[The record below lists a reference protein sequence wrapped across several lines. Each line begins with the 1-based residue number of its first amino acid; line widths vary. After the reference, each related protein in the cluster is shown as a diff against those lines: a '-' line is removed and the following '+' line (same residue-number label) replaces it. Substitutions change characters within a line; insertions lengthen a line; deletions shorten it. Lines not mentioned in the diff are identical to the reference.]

1 VAVKVLPQRFKTRAP
16 NAREMVCSLCI
27 VVGGSACSKA
37 PTPYEWNLPNH
48 IPAPTVP
55 ADNPM
60 TVESV
65 KLGEMLFFDTALS
78 ANNTTSCSSC
88 HDPEKAFAES
98 RKVSVGA
105 HGEELNRN
113 ALALINVAYNASFT
127 WAHNNLDSIEKQLL
141 IPLFNEH
148 PVEMGVT
155 GNEDVILMRFE
166 QGDYPALFKAAYGDE
181 TPSVNNIVKALA
193 SYVRSLVSF
202 NSAFDA
208 YAYRQDDSALTA
220 QQLEGL
226 NLFFSERTECFHCHG
241 GVNFTQS
248 SKHSFQPF
256 GAQPFHNT
264 GLYNED
270 GAGSYPKTDMGLYS
284 VTFNKQDMG
293 KFRAPTLRNI
303 ALTAPYMHD
312 GSIATL
318 EDVIAFYARGGNEAQ
333 SPNPYRSPFIKGFS
347 ISEKEKAALVAFL
360 QSLTDEEFVEKHV
373 SRKNK

>member
-1 VAVKVLPQRFKTRAP
+1 
-16 NAREMVCSLCI
+16 M
-27 VVGGSACSKA
+27 
-37 PTPYEWNLPNH
+37 
-48 IPAPTVP
+48 
-55 ADNPM
+55 
-60 TVESV
+60 
-65 KLGEMLFFDTALS
+65 
-78 ANNTTSCSSC
+78 
-88 HDPEKAFAES
+88 
-98 RKVSVGA
+98 
-105 HGEELNRN
+105 
-113 ALALINVAYNASFT
+113 
-127 WAHNNLDSIEKQLL
+127 
-141 IPLFNEH
+141 
-148 PVEMGVT
+148 
-155 GNEDVILMRFE
+155 
-166 QGDYPALFKAAYGDE
+166 
-181 TPSVNNIVKALA
+181 
-193 SYVRSLVSF
+193 SF

-318 EDVIAFYARGGNEAQ
+318 EDVIAFYARGAM
-333 SPNPYRSPFIKGFS
+333 KL
-347 ISEKEKAALVAFL
+347 KAPTPIVACLLKALVFL
-360 QSLTDEEFVEKHV
+360 KKKKQHWWHFYKV
-373 SRKNK
+373 